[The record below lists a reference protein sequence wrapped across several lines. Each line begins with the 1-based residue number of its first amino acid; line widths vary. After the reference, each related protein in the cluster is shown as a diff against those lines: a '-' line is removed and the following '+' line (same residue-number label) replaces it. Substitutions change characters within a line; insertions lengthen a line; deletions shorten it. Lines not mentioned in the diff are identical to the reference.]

1 MLPGQ
6 PGVSIGCD
14 NFNGAKKA
22 TEHLLALGY
31 KRIAFIGGISEG
43 SPEFRRRY
51 QGYCAAIEQAGLSV
65 DPQLQVDAET
75 SEGAGYQAAEQ
86 LRRSGT
92 DFDAVFG
99 ASDLIAIGVMK
110 ALEENEIRIP
120 QDIAV
125 MGFDDIPMAAY
136 TYPAAVH
143 GTAKHQAGRRASRG
157 KFIKADGR
165 RENRVVSNSGRAGD
179 PRLLWWQVLMP
190 SASGLLEPFVVWPV
204 PAGSETLKSI
214 ASARI

>member
-1 MLPGQ
+1 M
-6 PGVSIGCD
+6 
-14 NFNGAKKA
+14 
-22 TEHLLALGY
+22 ALGY

-136 TYPAAVH
+136 TYPPLSTVQQN
-143 GTAKHQAGRRASRG
+143 TKLAGELLVENLLKLMDGEKIESFLIPAELVIRG
-157 KFIKADGR
+157 SCGGR
-165 RENRVVSNSGRAGD
+165 C
-179 PRLLWWQVLMP
+179 
-190 SASGLLEPFVVWPV
+190 
-204 PAGSETLKSI
+204 
-214 ASARI
+214 